1 MEQAYE
7 LGDFSCLLSALF
19 GSLLDKEPWEEFLRV
34 LAKLVDANFAVL
46 ILSARGAVTPGS
58 MHTPGGDP
66 RRMEDYAQNFCTL
79 DPFVGLPEGQ
89 VTAFSEFV
97 RGPVRESSF
106 WRDYLEAAGGDQILG
121 VDLRF
126 ESGLDAH
133 LRVTR
138 DSSRVDFGRAER
150 ERFQM
155 IVPHVRRA
163 LELFE
168 RLQASHVEHGVY
180 YGVVERMGIAAI
192 ILDIDGKV
200 LRTNAVA
207 DRLLAASDGIAICN
221 GKLGFSQ
228 NGQRKTL
235 QCLLR
240 SLSAACD
247 PVSLPA
253 QRFRIQRPSGRRDLS
268 VVAKAVSAPTF
279 IRSGGGAAIA
289 LLVSDC
295 EDEVDLHLEAIRDIF
310 QLTRMQAM
318 LAAVLAN
325 GCSLVDAAAKL
336 GIAHNTARA
345 HLRSIFI
352 KMGVRRQS
360 QLVHLLHASMP
371 ELSALADS

>member
-1 MEQAYE
+1 MEQANE
-7 LGDFSCLLSALF
+7 LSDFSCLLSALF

-34 LAKLVDANFAVL
+34 FAKHVDANFAVL
-46 ILSARGAVTPGS
+46 SLTARGAVTPES
-58 MHTPGGDP
+58 IHAPGGDP
-66 RRMEDYAQNFCTL
+66 RTLEDYAENFSTI

-106 WRDYLEAAGGDQILG
+106 WRDFLEAAGGDQILG

-126 ESGLDAH
+126 ESGLEAR

-138 DSSRVDFGRAER
+138 VSSRVDFGRVER

-155 IVPHVRRA
+155 IVPHIRRA

-168 RLQASHVEHGVY
+168 GLQASHVEHGVY
-180 YGVVERMGIAAI
+180 YGIVERMGVAAI

-221 GKLGFSQ
+221 DKLWVSQ
-228 NGQRKTL
+228 NGQRRTL
-235 QCLLR
+235 HSLLR
-240 SLSAACD
+240 SFGATCD
-247 PVSLPA
+247 AVSVPA
-253 QRFRIQRPSGRRDLS
+253 QRFRIERPSGRRDLS
-268 VVAKAVSAPTF
+268 LVAKAVTAPPF

-289 LLVSDC
+289 LFVSDC
-295 EDEVDLHLEAIRDIF
+295 EHEVALHPEAIRDIF
-310 QLTRMQAM
+310 QLTRMEAM
-318 LAAVLAN
+318 LAAVLGS
-325 GCSLVDAAAKL
+325 GCSLVDAADRL
-336 GIAHNTARA
+336 GITHNTARA
-345 HLRSIFI
+345 HLRSIFM

-371 ELSALADS
+371 ELSASAAG

>member
-1 MEQAYE
+1 MENTYE
-7 LGDFSCLLSALF
+7 LGDFSCVLSALF
-19 GSLLDKEPWEEFLRV
+19 GSLLDEEPWEEFLRV

-46 ILSARGAVTPGS
+46 ILSARGAATPGS

-66 RRMEDYAQNFCTL
+66 RTMEDYAENFCTL

-106 WRDYLEAAGGDQILG
+106 WRDFLEAAGGDQILG

-126 ESGLDAH
+126 ASGLEGH

-138 DSSRVDFGRAER
+138 DSSREDFGRAER

-155 IVPHVRRA
+155 IVPHVRHA

-168 RLQASHVEHGVY
+168 RLQASHVEHSVY
-180 YGVVERMGIAAI
+180 SGVVERMGIAAI
-192 ILDIDGKV
+192 ILDIDGRV
-200 LRTNAVA
+200 LRTNVVA

-228 NGQRKTL
+228 KGKRKTL
-235 QCLLR
+235 QNLLR
-240 SLSAACD
+240 SVSASCD
-247 PVSLPA
+247 PVPLA
-253 QRFRIQRPSGRRDLS
+253 DQRFRIERPSGRRDLN
-268 VVAKAVSAPTF
+268 VVAKAVSTPTF
-279 IRSGGGAAIA
+279 MRSGGGAAIA

-295 EDEVDLHLEAIRDIF
+295 EHEVDLHLEAIRDIF
-310 QLTRMQAM
+310 QLTRMQAL
-318 LAAVLAN
+318 LAAVLAG
-325 GCSLVDAAAKL
+325 GCSLVDAAHKL

-345 HLRSIFI
+345 HLRSIFM

-360 QLVHLLHASMP
+360 QLVHLLRASMP
-371 ELSALADS
+371 ELSASARS